1 MLQDIKEVTKKPLK
15 MKASRDWSSEE
26 IDQLKDLYQEF
37 QDAVDPV
44 KRIMERL
51 PVQRQKKR
59 VVDKIMGNFFSDHL
73 NTELQN
79 I

>member
-59 VVDKIMGNFFSDHL
+59 VVDKIMGKYFFRKAH
-73 NTELQN
+73 
-79 I
+79 

>member
-1 MLQDIKEVTKKPLK
+1 

>member
-59 VVDKIMGNFFSDHL
+59 VVDKIMGNFFPDHL